1 MPKSCEGRRP
11 LLAKR
16 AARKVPVAFAR
27 RRFFQLAAACLT
39 VGCVGTLTFAFGQ
52 EAAWMDIGKSAQVQL
67 GLNRWDMVVR
77 VLCADEDVRHAAR
90 EPGLL
95 GLPYEGAIGRIAAYL
110 FIILKNTP

>member
-1 MPKSCEGRRP
+1 
-11 LLAKR
+11 
-16 AARKVPVAFAR
+16 
-27 RRFFQLAAACLT
+27 
-39 VGCVGTLTFAFGQ
+39 
-52 EAAWMDIGKSAQVQL
+52 MDIGKSAQVQL

-77 VLCADEDVRHAAR
+77 MLCADEDVRRAAC